1 MVRAWQLPQNWTERQ
16 LIEGRAHSEELFRQE
31 RKEEGP
37 RAFEG
42 VYAEVE
48 PRVREALE
56 LTDDL
61 LNLTG
66 QVFIFDSSL
75 WKVLRYFCAPPV
87 SEEDLWTLVGQKFS
101 NRIPEVLADDTA
113 EVIREVLDPVR
124 FSWARERRK
133 PTETERESAVMAT
146 SALLALELLRT
157 RRRGDASKRQEAEVA
172 QALENIGYSLDPRRD
187 DIDVLDVLTR
197 RSFSRERKV
206 AGAKCDVPIR
216 IADGRLLAVECKVS
230 NGPKNSW
237 KRLIR
242 ECGGK
247 SETWRQHF
255 GTQVMT
261 VAVLAGSFDLS
272 CLERAQNMDGL
283 WVFWQHDLDPLMEFI
298 NSIHSR

>member
-1 MVRAWQLPQNWTERQ
+1 MVQTWKFPANWSTSE
-16 LIEGRAHSEELFRQE
+16 LAEGRVRSEQLFRKE

-37 RAFEG
+37 RAFEE
-42 VYAEVE
+42 VYREVE

-56 LTDDL
+56 VTGDL
-61 LNLTG
+61 LNLDG
-66 QVFIFDSSL
+66 QAFIYDPTI
-75 WKVLRYFCAPPV
+75 WRILRYVCAPPV
-87 SEEDLWTLVGQKFS
+87 SEEDLWTLVGQKF
-101 NRIPEVLADDTA
+101 RTVPADLCDETA

-124 FSWARERRK
+124 FAWVAEGRQ
-133 PTETERESAVMAT
+133 PNETERESAVMAT

-157 RRRGDASKRQEAEVA
+157 RRRGTASKRQEAEVA
-172 QALENIGYSLDPRRD
+172 AALEGIGYVLDAKRG
-187 DIDVLDVLTR
+187 DIDVLDVLER
-197 RSFSRERKV
+197 GHFSKERKV

-216 IADGRLLAVECKVS
+216 LKDGRLLAIECKVS

-255 GTQVMT
+255 GTQVMS

-283 WVFWQHDLDPLMEFI
+283 WVYWQHDLKALTDFI
-298 NSIHSR
+298 ETIA